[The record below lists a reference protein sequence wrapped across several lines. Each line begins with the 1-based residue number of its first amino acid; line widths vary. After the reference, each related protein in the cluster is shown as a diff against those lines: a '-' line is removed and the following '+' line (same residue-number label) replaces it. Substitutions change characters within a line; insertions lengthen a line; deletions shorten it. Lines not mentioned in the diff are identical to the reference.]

1 MSVSPATQFLLLR
14 LLRAVVIGSLVAGVL
29 WVLDVYGLGLK
40 LVGAVVVLIG
50 AIAGLTPRLGVRLL
64 DAALHAGRF
73 WHWRG
78 RHGTHHAFGDI
89 PLDIQEDDD
98 MVWIEAEGLRRVLG
112 NWEPDGVFAARVAT
126 TLWWRDGRRLWLRVD
141 AVIQHLAEAPERMDP
156 RRVRLRLYLERQVL
170 FPFNARRRRSYA
182 AGSAR
187 R

>member
-1 MSVSPATQFLLLR
+1 MIWRFFMWR
-14 LLRAVVIGSLVAGVL
+14 LARAVVIALLVAGVL
-29 WVLDVYGLGLK
+29 WVLDVYGVGLK
-40 LVGAVVVLIG
+40 LVGATIVLIG
-50 AIAGLTPRLGVRLL
+50 AIALLTPRLGVRLL
-64 DAALHAGRF
+64 DAGLYWGRF

-112 NWEPDGVFAARVAT
+112 NWEPDGVFLARVAT
-126 TLWWRDGRRLWLRVD
+126 TAWWRDGRRLWLRVD
-141 AVIQHLAEAPERMDP
+141 AVIQYLAEAPERMDP

-170 FPFNARRRRSYA
+170 FPFNARRRRSDA
-182 AGSAR
+182 AGSGR

>member
-1 MSVSPATQFLLLR
+1 MIWRFFLWR
-14 LLRAVVIGSLVAGVL
+14 LARAVVIGLLLMVVL

-64 DAALHAGRF
+64 DTALHWGRF

-89 PLDIQEDDD
+89 PLDIREDDD

-112 NWEPDGVFAARVAT
+112 NWEPDGVFLARVAT
-126 TLWWRDGRRLWLRVD
+126 TQWWRDGRRLWLRVD
-141 AVIQHLAEAPERMDP
+141 AVIQHLAEAPERMDA

-170 FPFNARRRRSYA
+170 FPFNARRRRSDA